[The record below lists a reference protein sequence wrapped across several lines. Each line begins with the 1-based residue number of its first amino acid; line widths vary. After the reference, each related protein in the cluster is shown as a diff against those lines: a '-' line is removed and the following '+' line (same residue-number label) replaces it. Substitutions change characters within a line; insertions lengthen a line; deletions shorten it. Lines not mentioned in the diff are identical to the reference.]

1 MTAEE
6 QIAEAIRILE
16 DSLATDF
23 LTDSVR
29 DIMTRAVAMLKSAQ
43 GGKRTSFRRGKPPL
57 RQPARYR
64 LSQRRSRKSV
74 KVLARLQQS
83 ARSP

>member
-1 MTAEE
+1 MTSEE

-43 GGKRTSFRRGKPPL
+43 GG
-57 RQPARYR
+57 
-64 LSQRRSRKSV
+64 
-74 KVLARLQQS
+74 
-83 ARSP
+83 

>member
-23 LTDSVR
+23 MTDSVR
-29 DIMTRAVAMLKSAQ
+29 DIMTRAVENLKERAE
-43 GGKRTSFRRGKPPL
+43 
-57 RQPARYR
+57 R
-64 LSQRRSRKSV
+64 LNVRSDTD
-74 KVLARLQQS
+74 RLGS
-83 ARSP
+83 RHMG